1 MRIYWISGECPWW
14 CYHLWIGESAQSE
27 LINWLI
33 RQWWSEQYLPTF
45 VQCIF
50 LLVCSVFLYL
60 WAVYLYESPSTSWSW
75 SDDRRRPP
83 EFIRFRCIQLWDSVA
98 SNIYLLGSDVSNKS
112 GVPILMHQLSLEPV
126 GSIILQIQ
134 IPSSLNFR
142 NCQSHNFDSSHHQA
156 SSRRGNWEMAIWC
169 EDWFDIWGGVT
180 WEGAKEGCQ
189 GNSLTLQGKKSKGTA
204 PVSEFGSHPCR
215 RSGCPCRPPNMLCN
229 TVYVSARYLW
239 SAGTRTLHN
248 TLQMCRHAQTKY
260 KIQSRRYKISETKYK
275 LQNTNYK
282 AFRRCASTCLL
293 SQGIFWKASGSHHI
307 QLIA

>member
-1 MRIYWISGECPWW
+1 MPLMMLSPLDQRERAVRA
-14 CYHLWIGESAQSE
+14 HQLADQAVMIG
-27 LINWLI
+27 
-33 RQWWSEQYLPTF
+33 T
-45 VQCIF
+45 
-50 LLVCSVFLYL
+50 VFLYL
-60 WAVYLYESPSTSWSW
+60 CAVYFCTCVLCISVCMSNVFVREPSWSW

-83 EFIRFRCIQLWDSVA
+83 EFIRFQCIQLWDSDA
-98 SNIYLLGSDVSNKS
+98 SNIYLLGSDASNKS

-229 TVYVSARYLW
+229 SV
-239 SAGTRTLHN
+239 
-248 TLQMCRHAQTKY
+248 
-260 KIQSRRYKISETKYK
+260 
-275 LQNTNYK
+275 
-282 AFRRCASTCLL
+282 
-293 SQGIFWKASGSHHI
+293 
-307 QLIA
+307 

>member
-1 MRIYWISGECPWW
+1 MPLMMLSPLDRRERAVRA
-14 CYHLWIGESAQSE
+14 HQLADQAVMIG
-27 LINWLI
+27 
-33 RQWWSEQYLPTF
+33 T
-45 VQCIF
+45 
-50 LLVCSVFLYL
+50 VFLYL
-60 WAVYLYESPSTSWSW
+60 CAVYFCTCVLCISVCMSNVFVREPSWSW

-83 EFIRFRCIQLWDSVA
+83 EFIRFQCIQLWDSIA
-98 SNIYLLGSDVSNKS
+98 SNIYLLGFDASNKS

-142 NCQSHNFDSSHHQA
+142 NCQGHNFDSSHHQA
-156 SSRRGNWEMAIWC
+156 NSRRGNWEMAIWC
-169 EDWFDIWGGVT
+169 EDWFDIWGDR
-180 WEGAKEGCQ
+180 EGAKEGCQ

-239 SAGTRTLHN
+239 SAGTRTLQN

-260 KIQSRRYKISETKYK
+260 KIHSKRYKS
-275 LQNTNYK
+275 TN
-282 AFRRCASTCLL
+282 
-293 SQGIFWKASGSHHI
+293 
-307 QLIA
+307 